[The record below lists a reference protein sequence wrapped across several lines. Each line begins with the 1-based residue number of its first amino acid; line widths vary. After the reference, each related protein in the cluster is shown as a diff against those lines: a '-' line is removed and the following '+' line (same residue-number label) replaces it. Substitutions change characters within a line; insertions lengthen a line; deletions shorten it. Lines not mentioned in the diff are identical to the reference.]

1 MSVTNT
7 PRKAGPYT
15 GNNTGVQYTFGF
27 KVFADSDLVV
37 TRAVIATGAE
47 STLVRTTDYSVTRNA
62 DQDNAPGGYIT
73 LTAALADTY
82 TLTLTSAVPDT
93 QPAVFTNLGGFFPAV
108 LNNALD
114 RLTILVQQLK
124 EAMGRSL
131 KVAVSTPAGFDAQL
145 PAPVPYGVIGFN
157 NTGTGFA
164 VTDPSGSRALAADLA
179 TTDNTD
185 KGAALVGFAGGTVDR
200 KLKESRSAYD
210 FGARGTST
218 ATDTAAIN
226 AGIAA
231 LHAAG
236 GGYLIINEFV
246 STSIDLT
253 TLANQTDVVLVD
265 RRFVSAGHAV
275 HFATGGDVEQ
285 RIHGTS
291 VAGGE
296 GPSFVAVNTATTGDR
311 TASLVARYGTGAG
324 SSVNSYVHF
333 GVWDGSAWTP
343 DIDCILNGD
352 FGGTANFRSRLRVG
366 AKGAVIVNPG
376 GTGKSIDAAAA
387 YAAGYSLVVNRP
399 AQDGGG
405 YQFGVKNGAVEV
417 PQELQ
422 VTGTN
427 AAIRL
432 QNAAGANR
440 FSLVSDFPSA
450 GQFQVYDN
458 VAGTALMTFT
468 SGGALALNMKGMSF
482 IAAAAAGVPTD
493 TLFKDSADGKLKF
506 KDAGGT
512 VNALY

>member
-15 GNNTGVQYTFGF
+15 GNNVSVQYVFSF
-27 KVFADSDLVV
+27 KVFADTDLVA
-37 TRAVIATGAE
+37 TRAVIATGVE
-47 STLVRTTDYSVTRNA
+47 STLVLTTDYSVTRNA
-62 DQDNAPGGYIT
+62 DQDVDPGGYIT

-82 TLTLTSAVPDT
+82 TLTLTSAVPGT
-93 QPAVFTNLGGFFPAV
+93 QPAVFTNLGGFYPAV

-124 EAMGRSL
+124 ETVGRSL
-131 KVAVSTPAGFDAQL
+131 KLAVSTPSGFDATL
-145 PAPVPYGVIGFN
+145 PAPVPYGVVGFN
-157 NTGTGFA
+157 GTGTGFA
-164 VTDPSGSRALAADLA
+164 VTDPSGSSALAGDLA
-179 TTDNTD
+179 SPDAG

-210 FGARGTST
+210 FGARGAST

-343 DIDCILNGD
+343 DIDYILNGN
-352 FGGTANFRSRLRVG
+352 FGGAANFRSRLRVG

-440 FSLVSDFPSA
+440 FSLISDFPST
-450 GQFQVYDN
+450 GQFQIYDN

-468 SGGALALNMKGMSF
+468 SGGALALNMKGMSV